1 MIIKKGNSPND
12 MSRNM
17 QTSLKWTGKRGFIG
31 ETESGNKVKID
42 IAIEK
47 GGENTGPAPMELL
60 LLSLG
65 GCTGIDVASIL
76 EKKRAKLE
84 GIEIKLEAEQAEEH
98 PKVFK
103 KINIKYLFRGEDLKD
118 ADLKR
123 AIELSQEKYCSVTAM
138 LEKTAD
144 ISYTWAIKKE

>member
-1 MIIKKGNSPND
+1 
-12 MSRNM
+12 M
-17 QTSLKWTGKRGFIG
+17 QVKLNWTEKRGFIG
-31 ETESGNKVKID
+31 ETESGHKINID

-47 GGENTGPAPMELL
+47 GGGNTGPAPMELV

-76 EKKRAKLE
+76 EKKRAKIE
-84 GIEIKLEAEQAEEH
+84 AIEIKLEAEQAEEH

-103 KINIKYLFRGEDLKD
+103 KIKIEYIFQGKDLKHS
-118 ADLKR
+118 DLKK

-138 LEKTAD
+138 LNKTAEL
-144 ISYTWAIKKE
+144 SYTWKIL